1 MAPGRAMWKP
11 HPPMNSS
18 IRRSFALAS
27 FGLCLAVSF
36 SLAAADT
43 PVESGFTPLFN
54 GKNLDGWQ
62 NGRSKTPA
70 PETFDGK
77 AEAFGGRFAVSPA
90 DGVLTIDPAVKGDL
104 YLSTQKTFAGDVVIR
119 LEFNAGPKCNN
130 DVFLRGSKFD
140 IVPGLKDTAKVA
152 EGVWSTLEII
162 VSGDKIEH
170 KIDGVTVRSA
180 AVSAKAG
187 ATPFM
192 LRAEFGTIRYRN
204 VRYREG

>member
-1 MAPGRAMWKP
+1 
-11 HPPMNSS
+11 MNPLPSHSS
-18 IRRSFALAS
+18 LSPFAFCAALLLT
-27 FGLCLAVSF
+27 LCTPL
-36 SLAAADT
+36 LPAADT
-43 PVESGFTPLFN
+43 PAETGFTPLFT

-62 NGRSKTPA
+62 NGRAKTPT

-77 AEAFGGRFAVSPA
+77 AEAFGGRFTVSPA
-90 DGVLTIDPAVKGDL
+90 DGTLTIDPAVKGDL
-104 YLSTQKTFAGDVVIR
+104 YLATQKTFAGDVVIR

-152 EGVWSTLEII
+152 EGAWSTLEII
-162 VSGDKIEH
+162 VRGGKIEH